1 MTHLSKKPPDTVLA
15 CPRRT
20 EQPVP
25 NPVEVLRIIMKTR
38 YLLLTL
44 TVGLAVVAGGCAGEH
59 STEENTM
66 TAGENPFFVEWTDP
80 FGAPPFDEIV
90 PVHYV
95 PAYELGMTDHKAE
108 ISAIVNNPEAPTF
121 ENTIEPLERS
131 GEMLGRVSVFVS
143 NQNGAHTNDETQAVV
158 KEMAPILSAHYT
170 DISLN
175 QELFQRV
182 AAVWDQK
189 SELDLDSEQAM
200 LLKDTYNS
208 FVRNGARLEGEARE
222 RMRAINEELSTLGVS
237 FSDNLLA
244 EMNAPALL
252 IEDAADLEGLPDD
265 VVAAAAGVATA
276 AGLDGK
282 WAFNLQRTSW
292 TPFLTYSERRDLR
305 EKLYRAYMNL
315 GSNGNE
321 YDNREVAARIAALR
335 VERAQLLGYKTHA
348 EYVLEER
355 MAETPDRV
363 FDLLERVWAP
373 ALATA
378 KQEASDL
385 QAMID
390 AQGGGFKLEPWDWF
404 YYSEMIRAEKY
415 DFDVAT
421 VKPYFELNNV
431 LAGTL
436 DVATRLFGITFE
448 ERTDIP
454 VYQEDVKVYEVKDAD
469 GSHLALLYTDYFARA
484 SKRGGAW
491 MNTYREQYKVGG
503 EDIRPLVANHANF
516 SKPVGDDPALLTLDE
531 VKTLF
536 HEFGHALHGI
546 LADGTYESLS
556 GTNVYW
562 DFVELPSQ
570 MMENWAMHPDV
581 LPTYATHY
589 ETGEPIPQELIDKL
603 DATSKFNQGFITGEY
618 VAASLLDM
626 KWHTLTETEQKD
638 ALAFEAEV
646 MDEIGMI
653 DSIITRY
660 RTPYFGHVWGGGY
673 ASGYYSYLWAEVLD
687 ADAFEYFKEQGI
699 FNPELAQ
706 SYREN
711 ILEPGGSE
719 HPMALYLRFRGQ
731 EPSVEPLL
739 ARRGFQ

>member
-1 MTHLSKKPPDTVLA
+1 
-15 CPRRT
+15 
-20 EQPVP
+20 
-25 NPVEVLRIIMKTR
+25 MKSQR
-38 YLLLTL
+38 ALLLAGTI
-44 TVGLAVVAGGCAGEH
+44 GLIAVMGGCGGHDQAIGKD
-59 STEENTM
+59 NTDM
-66 TAGENPFFVEWTDP
+66 TRENPLLAEWDGP
-80 FGAPPFDEIV
+80 FGTPPFDQIA
-90 PVHYV
+90 PNHYI
-95 PAYELGMTDHKAE
+95 PAYEKAMAVHKAE
-108 ISAIVNNPEAPTF
+108 IEAIVGNPEAPTF
-121 ENTIEPLERS
+121 ENTIEAYERS
-131 GEMLGRVSVFVS
+131 GELLSRVDTYVG
-143 NQNGAHTNDETQAVV
+143 NQNSAHTNDATQEVV
-158 KEMAPILSAHYT
+158 KKMAPILSAHAT

-175 QELFQRV
+175 PALFERV
-182 AAVWDQK
+182 AAVWARKDT
-189 SELDLDSEQAM
+189 LDLDAEQAM
-200 LLKDTYNS
+200 LLKDTYRG
-208 FVRNGARLEGEARE
+208 FVRNGAQLEGEARG
-222 RMRAINEELSTLGVS
+222 RMRAINEELSNLGVQ

-244 EMNAPALL
+244 EMNAPALV
-252 IEDAADLEGLPDD
+252 IEKESDLTGLPSD
-265 VVAAAAGVATA
+265 VIAAAAGVASA
-276 AGLDGK
+276 SGLGGK

-305 EKLYRAYMNL
+305 EQLYRAYMNL

-321 YDNREVAARIAALR
+321 FDNTEIASRMAALR
-335 VERAQLLGYKTHA
+335 VERAQLLGYDTHA
-348 EYVLEER
+348 DYVLEER
-355 MAETPDRV
+355 MAETPERV

-373 ALATA
+373 ALAA
-378 KQEASDL
+378 AEKEALDL

-390 AQGGGFKLEPWDWF
+390 AEGGGFELEPWDWW
-404 YYSEMIRAEKY
+404 YYADKVREERY
-415 DFDVAT
+415 DFDEAS

-454 VYQEDVKVYEVKDAD
+454 VYQEDVQVFDVKDVD
-469 GSHLALLYTDYFARA
+469 GSHLAVLYTDYFTRA

-491 MNTYREQYKVGG
+491 MNTYREQYKIGG
-503 EDIRPLVANHANF
+503 QDVRPLVANHANF

-531 VKTLF
+531 VRTLF

-581 LPTYATHY
+581 LPTYAKHW
-589 ETGEPIPQELIDKL
+589 ETGEPIPQEMIDKL
-603 DATSKFNQGFITGEY
+603 EASSKFNQGFSTTEY

-626 KWHTLTETEQKD
+626 NWHTLTETEKKD

-646 MDEIGMI
+646 MEEIGMI
-653 DSIITRY
+653 PSIITRY
-660 RTPYFGHVWGGGY
+660 RTPYFAHVWGGGY

-687 ADAFEYFKEQGI
+687 ADAFEYFKEKGI
-699 FNPELAQ
+699 FNQELAH

-719 HPMALYLRFRGQ
+719 HPMELYLRFRGQ

-739 ARRGFQ
+739 ERRGFQ